1 MVPSTSL
8 PPDAA
13 SFGPLALGVALSRDI
28 PAYSY
33 WNFQLEQ
40 PEPGYIQLAFNIPR
54 GSSIGTLAF
63 VHKNW
68 RTLVTR
74 MSVMQGCMLGRTP
87 SPV

>member
-63 VHKNW
+63 VLELETKLDPNV
-68 RTLVTR
+68 RNNR
-74 MSVMQGCMLGRTP
+74 EGP
-87 SPV
+87 